1 MIIVTIVV
9 TEIKAFFSYG
19 DKKFLCDGKPSWPTA
34 VLRREGAAWFVHV
47 HLVKDVVICL
57 CFCSCGQILYA
68 ATGCNVFCVFVFR
81 FRFYILVL
89 FFLYL

>member
-1 MIIVTIVV
+1 M
-9 TEIKAFFSYG
+9 
-19 DKKFLCDGKPSWPTA
+19 CGKPSWPAA

-68 ATGCNVFCVFVFR
+68 STGCNVFCVFVFR
-81 FRFYILVL
+81 FRFYIGAV
-89 FFLYL
+89 FLYL